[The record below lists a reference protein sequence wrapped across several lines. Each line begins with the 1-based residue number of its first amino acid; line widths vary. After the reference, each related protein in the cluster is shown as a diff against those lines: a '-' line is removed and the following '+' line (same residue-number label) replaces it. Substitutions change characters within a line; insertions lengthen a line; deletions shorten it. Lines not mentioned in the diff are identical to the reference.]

1 MYKVNIDRLYQLQG
15 DLTDEEFA
23 KKLGVSRSQL
33 WRIRNGH
40 SKAGAEFLEKFKRCF
55 PEESIEDIFF
65 ASDVPSNEQQ
75 KHPSP
80 GR

>member
-55 PEESIEDIFF
+55 HEESIEDIFF

>member
-65 ASDVPSNEQQ
+65 CF
-75 KHPSP
+75 
-80 GR
+80 

>member
-1 MYKVNIDRLYQLQG
+1 MFKVNTEKLYQLQG

-33 WRIRNGH
+33 WRIRNGR
-40 SKAGAEFLEKFKRCF
+40 SKAGAVFLEKFKKSF

-65 ASDVPSNEQQ
+65 ASSVPSNERQ
-75 KHPSP
+75 KRSSP